1 MPSDATVLT
10 EDDNGK
16 KFTHYRMNPDF
27 DKSKTYIPREERS
40 EWSVIGLIGQV
51 KVLKGQ
57 VVNDRWIKMRD
68 VSDTVEEYFIR

>member
-1 MPSDATVLT
+1 
-10 EDDNGK
+10 
-16 KFTHYRMNPDF
+16 MNPDF
-27 DKSKTYIPREERS
+27 DPSKTYAPREERD
-40 EWSVIGLIGQV
+40 EWSIIGLIGQV

>member
-1 MPSDATVLT
+1 
-10 EDDNGK
+10 
-16 KFTHYRMNPDF
+16 MNPDF
-27 DKSKTYIPREERS
+27 DESKTYIPREERS